1 MKTTGTVKSID
12 GKYAQVS
19 VIRTSACDGCHSKD
33 FCLSCS
39 KKEMTVS
46 VLNDIGAVPG
56 DTVEL
61 YSPTGRVL
69 GYAALVFVLP
79 IVIAILGYIGAY
91 YTLGEGSAAIGA
103 VVAFLITFAVIGVV
117 FNTSTA
123 KKKARMHI
131 SKIIK

>member
-1 MKTTGTVKSID
+1 MKTTGTVKGTD

-46 VLNDIGAVPG
+46 VSNDIGAVPG

-79 IVIAILGYIGAY
+79 VVLAILGYIGAY
-91 YTLGEGSAAIGA
+91 YIFGEGSAVFGSLAAFA
-103 VVAFLITFAVIGVV
+103 VTFAVIGAV
-117 FNTSTA
+117 FNTEWA
-123 KKKARMHI
+123 KKKTRMHI

>member
-1 MKTTGTVKSID
+1 MKTTGTVKSIE

-19 VIRTSACDGCHSKD
+19 VIRSSACDGCHSKG

-79 IVIAILGYIGAY
+79 IVLAILGYIGAY
-91 YTLGEGSAAIGA
+91 YLFGEESAVLGAL
-103 VVAFLITFAVIGVV
+103 VAFVLTFAVIGVV
-117 FNTSTA
+117 FNTTWA
-123 KKKARMHI
+123 KKKTRMHI
-131 SKIIK
+131 LKIIK

>member
-1 MKTTGTVKSID
+1 MKTTGTVKSTE
-12 GKYAQVS
+12 GGSAQVS

-46 VLNDIGAVPG
+46 VTNDVGAMPG

-79 IVIAILGYIGAY
+79 IVLAISGYIGAY
-91 YTLGEGSAAIGA
+91 YIFGESYAVLGALGA
-103 VVAFLITFAVIGVV
+103 FIMTFAVIGIL
-117 FNTSTA
+117 FNTGWA
-123 KKKARMHI
+123 KAKTRMKI

>member
-1 MKTTGTVKSID
+1 MKTTGTVKSIE

-46 VLNDIGAVPG
+46 VLNDIGAMPG

-61 YSPTGRVL
+61 FSPTGRVL

-79 IVIAILGYIGAY
+79 IVLSILGYIGAY
-91 YTLGEGSAAIGA
+91 YLFGEGSATLGA
-103 VVAFLITFAVIGVV
+103 LGAFVLTFAVICAA
-117 FNTSTA
+117 FNTPWA
-123 KKKARMHI
+123 KKKTRMHI